1 VADNTSVH
9 LTDVLTAHQRAELEG
24 LANKVAY
31 PPEHTIFWEGEPS
44 LGVLII
50 QSGNVKV
57 TRQATDGTEII
68 FAIRG
73 PDEVMGEEGVLMDEP
88 RSATVTAITEVS
100 GRIIRAEE
108 LLRFVREQDLW
119 SAMYRAAI
127 RRRRQLEEQLLLS
140 RLDVSNR
147 LARWLLELATE
158 VGENTDKGWVIEST
172 LSQQDLAARIGASR
186 DAVAIEL
193 RKLRERGLV
202 TTGRRRIVL
211 HDLAAL
217 RMITTG

>member
-1 VADNTSVH
+1 MSQNTSLH
-9 LTDVLTAHQRAELEG
+9 LTDFLSARQRAELEG
-24 LANKVAY
+24 LADEVAY

-44 LGVLII
+44 LSVLII

-57 TRQATDGTEII
+57 TRQGADGAEII

-73 PDEVMGEEGVLMDEP
+73 ADEVMGEEGVLMAES
-88 RSATVTAITEVS
+88 RSATVSTITAVS
-100 GRIIRAEE
+100 GLILRADE
-108 LLRFVREQDLW
+108 LLRFVSQQDLW
-119 SAMYRAAI
+119 PAMYRAAV
-127 RRRRQLEEQLLLS
+127 RRRRQLEERLMLA
-140 RLDVSNR
+140 RLDVRSR

-158 VGENTDKGWVIEST
+158 VGEDTEAGWVIEST

-186 DAVAIEL
+186 DGVAIEL

-217 RMITTG
+217 RAIVAG

>member
-1 VADNTSVH
+1 MAQNTSLH
-9 LTDVLTAHQRAELEG
+9 LTDFLTAQQRAELEG
-24 LANKVAY
+24 LADEVTY

-44 LGVLII
+44 LAVLII

-57 TRQATDGTEII
+57 TRQGADGTEII

-73 PDEVMGEEGVLMDEP
+73 ADEVMGEEGVLMAEA
-88 RSATVTAITEVS
+88 RSATVSTITTVS
-100 GRIIRAEE
+100 GLILRADE
-108 LLRFVREQDLW
+108 LLRFVSEQGLW
-119 SAMYRAAI
+119 PAMYRATV
-127 RRRRQLEEQLLLS
+127 RRRRQLEERLMLA
-140 RLDVSNR
+140 RLDVRSR

-158 VGENTDKGWVIEST
+158 VGEDTEAGWVIEST

-186 DAVAIEL
+186 DGVAIEL
-193 RKLRERGLV
+193 RKFRERGLV

-217 RMITTG
+217 RAIVAS